1 MESRDAKHLNTPFS
15 FVRLCVPDDTCA
27 LLSRLHERGY
37 EAYLVG
43 GCVRDL
49 LRGQTPKDY
58 DITTS
63 ALPGEIHNCFSDC
76 RMIDT
81 GIAHGTVTVIWEK
94 KPYEIT
100 TYRVDGDY
108 HDSRHPDA
116 VRFTPDLYEDVAR
129 RDFTMNAIAYDPCRC
144 MVVDYVN
151 GIVAI
156 RTHTICA
163 VGEPARRFE
172 EDALRILRA
181 LRFSAVLGFRID
193 SATAA
198 AARQKAGGLLAI
210 SAERVREELIKLL
223 RGDHAAAV
231 LSQYPDILALRL
243 PAWQAATER
252 FGGVDA
258 LIRPFP
264 YLADDVVLRL
274 CAFLLPF
281 AGESGAKEAKDLL
294 DELRFDHRT
303 RDRVCKLLSHF
314 HMPYAD
320 DERALRR
327 FTAGLGAPDAR
338 LLLSLHGALARACGD
353 AEKET
358 AVRQAHTGIDR
369 LVREG
374 LCSSIA
380 DLAVGGE
387 DLLALGFSKGRA
399 VGDTLRRL
407 LDAVLDSAVPNERE
421 ALLTLARAYLP

>member
-1 MESRDAKHLNTPFS
+1 MASEKHPARTCTPCAAFFS
-15 FVRLCVPDDTCA
+15 VPEEVRA
-27 LLSRLHERGY
+27 LLSRLRSCGH

-43 GCVRDL
+43 GCVRDA
-49 LRGQTPKDY
+49 LRGHTPVDY

-63 ALPGEIHNCFSDC
+63 ALPEEIHSAFSDC

-81 GIAHGTVTVIWEK
+81 GIAHGTVTVLWEK

-100 TYRVDGDY
+100 TYRVDGNY
-108 HDSRHPDA
+108 RDSRHPDA
-116 VRFTPDLYEDVAR
+116 VSFTRDLREDVCR
-129 RDFTMNAIAYDPCRC
+129 RDFTMNALAYHPDEGVYDYFGGIADIRA
-144 MVVDYVN
+144 
-151 GIVAI
+151 GII
-156 RTHTICA
+156 RA
-163 VGEPARRFE
+163 VGDPARRFE

-181 LRFSAVLGFRID
+181 LRFSAVLGFQID
-193 SATAA
+193 GATAA
-198 AARQKAGGLLAI
+198 AAKEKAGGLLAI

-281 AGESGAKEAKDLL
+281 AGEGGAKEAKDLL

-421 ALLTLARAYLP
+421 ALLALARAYLP